1 LEGLQLKIFTRLKLI
16 KSVLALGLLFS
27 ILFSHNLWA
36 GQRWF
41 PTCAFIEG
49 FYIGP
54 PYDYV
59 LLGVEIVLLLL
70 LLIAPQ
76 TRLYIFLIL
85 VLHTFWILLDQNRLQ
100 PWFFIYT
107 AMLLVLFFYN
117 WRIDNVNNYYSFFII
132 LQLCL
137 AAVYVYSG
145 LQKLNPG
152 FIEETYPWFIKP
164 LKVIFSERQ
173 MIALNKTGYFIPFY
187 EIALGILLLIKP
199 IRYIAIPMAICLHLA
214 IIFLMGPF
222 GNNYNSVVWPWNI
235 VMILLVLLLFS
246 GKTTERYFAISHLF
260 QVPVFYVIIIV
271 FWVMPAFNLFNRW
284 ETYLSFSLYSGNNHN
299 GKIILNDKA
308 YEKLP
313 FYIKHYVYDESD
325 LHMLYPKSWCINELN
340 APMYP
345 ERRIFEKVTEY
356 VRVLTATNP
365 EDVKLV
371 YIEKQKI
378 FDSQP

>member
-1 LEGLQLKIFTRLKLI
+1 MEGLQLKIFTRLKLI

-41 PTCAFIEG
+41 PTCSLIQD
-49 FYIGP
+49 FYVAP
-54 PYDYV
+54 PYDYI
-59 LLGVEIVLLLL
+59 LFGLEIVLLLL

-76 TRLYIFLIL
+76 TRLYIFLVL
-85 VLHTFWILLDQNRLQ
+85 VLHIVWILLDQNRLQ
-100 PWFFIYT
+100 PWFYIYSI
-107 AMLLVLFFYN
+107 MLLVLFFYN

-145 LQKLNPG
+145 LQKFNPA
-152 FIEETYPWFIKP
+152 FIKETYPWFIKP
-164 LKVIFSERQ
+164 LQAVFSERQ
-173 MIALNKTGYFIPFY
+173 MISLNKTGYIIPFY
-187 EIALGILLLIKP
+187 EIALGFMLLIKP

-214 IIFLMGPF
+214 IVILMGPF

-235 VMILLVLLLFS
+235 FMILLVILLFS

-260 QVPVFYVIIIV
+260 KVPVFYLVILM
-271 FWVMPAFNLFNRW
+271 FWIMPAFNLFNKW
-284 ETYLSFSLYSGNNHN
+284 ETYLSFSLYSGNNHD
-299 GKIILNDKA
+299 GKIILSNNA
-308 YEKLP
+308 YGNLP
-313 FYIKHYVYDESD
+313 LYIRHYVKTESD
-325 LHMLYPKSWCINELN
+325 MYILYPKRWCLEELN

-345 ERRIFEKVTEY
+345 ERRIFDKVT
-356 VRVLTATNP
+356 RHLQKLTSTNT

-378 FDSQP
+378 FAGQP

>member
-1 LEGLQLKIFTRLKLI
+1 MEGLQLKIFTRLKLI

-41 PTCAFIEG
+41 PTCSMIQD
-49 FYIGP
+49 FYVAP
-54 PYDYV
+54 PYDYI
-59 LLGVEIVLLLL
+59 LFGLEIVLLLL

-76 TRLYIFLIL
+76 TRLYIFLVL
-85 VLHTFWILLDQNRLQ
+85 VLHIVWILLDQNRLQ
-100 PWFFIYT
+100 PWFYIYSI
-107 AMLLVLFFYN
+107 MLLVLFFYN

-132 LQLCL
+132 LQVCL

-145 LQKLNPG
+145 LQKFNPA
-152 FIEETYPWFIKP
+152 FIQETYPWFIKP
-164 LKVIFSERQ
+164 LQAVFSERQ
-173 MIALNKTGYFIPFY
+173 MISLNKTGYVIPFY
-187 EIALGILLLIKP
+187 EIALGLMLLTKP

-214 IIFLMGPF
+214 IVILMGPL

-235 VMILLVLLLFS
+235 FMILLVILLFS

-260 QVPVFYVIIIV
+260 KLPVFYLVLV
-271 FWVMPAFNLFNRW
+271 LFWIMPAFNLFNKW
-284 ETYLSFSLYSGNNHN
+284 ETYLSFSLYSGNNHD
-299 GKIILNDKA
+299 GKIILSNKA
-308 YEKLP
+308 YENLP
-313 FYIKHYVYDESD
+313 LYIKHYVKRESD
-325 LHMLYPKSWCINELN
+325 IYILYPKRWCLEELN

-345 ERRIFEKVTEY
+345 ERRIFDKVTY
-356 VRVLTATNP
+356 HLQKLTSTSA

-378 FDSQP
+378 FAGQP